1 MPGCPAATGLFV
13 VSPTLIF
20 RHRRL
25 VKPAM
30 FTDILE
36 IESTGILPMRWI
48 REAAKDE
55 VLFTDRYKIPEENF
69 QPASIDLQLGVKAHR
84 LRCSFLPDE
93 STVLEKLPEM
103 EMEQLDLR
111 DGAILERNRPYLIP
125 LIEELRLPEMVYA
138 KANPKSSTGRLD
150 IFTRVIT
157 DRSHRFDDIAAGYGG
172 QLFLE
177 VFSRSFTIRVKT
189 GLSLNQLRLV
199 KGDPQCGDGEI
210 LGLHRKSPILL
221 SEAGQMEQ
229 MREPTLHNTISLGA
243 NLADKPTGVGY
254 RAKKNSSL
262 IDLTRTYHY
271 DPGDY
276 WEPVFADRS
285 NRLILEPEEFYL
297 LTSAESV
304 SIPPEYAAEMTA
316 YDPSSGEL
324 RTHYAGFFDPGF
336 GYGEHGRMAGVQ
348 PVMEVRAHDVP
359 FMIEHGQSICSLTFE
374 RMLEAPDKWYGA
386 EVGSSYQGKGLIL
399 SKHFLPETSHWQL
412 PLFEGDVRGSAQQVE
427 PDKSHEEPNLGEIE
441 PSGDTESS

>member
-1 MPGCPAATGLFV
+1 MET
-13 VSPTLIF
+13 
-20 RHRRL
+20 
-25 VKPAM
+25 
-30 FTDILE
+30 
-36 IESTGILPMRWI
+36 TGILPMRWI
-48 REAAKDE
+48 KEAARDN
-55 VLFTDRYKIPEENF
+55 VLYTERYKIPEENF
-69 QPASIDLQLGVKAHR
+69 QPASIDLQLGVKAYR

-93 STVLEKLPEM
+93 STVLEKLPEL
-103 EMEQLDLR
+103 EMEELDLR

-125 LIEELRLPEMVYA
+125 LIEELRLPELVYA

-157 DRSHRFDDIAAGYGG
+157 DRSHRFDDIAPGYQG

-177 VFSRSFTIRVKT
+177 VVSRSFTIRVKT

-199 KGDPQCGDGEI
+199 KGDPRCGDGEI
-210 LGLHRKSPILL
+210 LDLHRDSPILL
-221 SEAGQMEQ
+221 SAAGQMDQ
-229 MREPTLHNTISLGA
+229 LREPARNNTISLGA
-243 NLADKPTGVGY
+243 NLTNKPTGVGY

-262 IDLTRTYHY
+262 IDLTRVYHY

-285 NRLILEPEEFYL
+285 SRLILEPEEFYL

-304 SIPPEYAAEMTA
+304 SIPPDYAAEMTA

-336 GYGEHGRMAGVQ
+336 GYGEQGRLAGVQ

-399 SKHFLPETSHWQL
+399 SKHFLPETNHWQL
-412 PLFEGDVRGSAQQVE
+412 ALFEGDERVAAQRAVTENRDGDANSVE
-427 PDKSHEEPNLGEIE
+427 TKQL
-441 PSGDTESS
+441 GDTESN

>member
-1 MPGCPAATGLFV
+1 MEA
-13 VSPTLIF
+13 
-20 RHRRL
+20 
-25 VKPAM
+25 
-30 FTDILE
+30 
-36 IESTGILPMRWI
+36 TGILPMRWI
-48 REAAKDE
+48 KEAARDNILYTE
-55 VLFTDRYKIPEENF
+55 RYKIPEENF
-69 QPASIDLQLGVKAHR
+69 QPASIDLQLGVKAYR

-93 STVLEKLPEM
+93 STVLEKLPEL
-103 EMEQLDLR
+103 EMEELDLR

-125 LIEELRLPEMVYA
+125 LIEELRLPESVYA

-157 DRSHRFDDIAAGYGG
+157 DRSHRFDDIAPGYQG

-177 VFSRSFTIRVKT
+177 VVSRSFTIRVKT

-199 KGDPQCGDGEI
+199 KGDPKCGDGEI
-210 LGLHRKSPILL
+210 LDLHRNSPILL
-221 SEAGQMEQ
+221 SAAGQMDQ
-229 MREPTLHNTISLGA
+229 LREPAPNNTISLGA
-243 NLADKPTGVGY
+243 NLTNKPTGVGY

-262 IDLTRTYHY
+262 IDLTRVYHY

-285 NRLILEPEEFYL
+285 SRLILEPEEFYL

-304 SIPPEYAAEMTA
+304 SIPPDYAAEMTA

-336 GYGEHGRMAGVQ
+336 GYGEQGRLAGVQ

-399 SKHFLPETSHWQL
+399 SKHFLPETNHWQL
-412 PLFEGDVRGSAQQVE
+412 ALFEGDERVAAQQAVAE
-427 PDKSHEEPNLGEIE
+427 NRDGDTTSGVIKSVATKPL
-441 PSGDTESS
+441 GDTESN